1 MSDSRYLLKTIRFL
15 SILPFDC
22 NGLKKNYYVRRI
34 IRLKIHKKDLFV
46 KKKLNLNT
54 AAVILEEVTDGICF
68 GPWKRILSHHLG
80 FLFVISLV

>member
-1 MSDSRYLLKTIRFL
+1 MSDSRYLLKIIRFL

-22 NGLKKNYYVRRI
+22 NGLKNNYYVRRI
-34 IRLKIHKKDLFV
+34 IRLKIHKKDSFV

-68 GPWKRILSHHLG
+68 GPKKRIVSHHLG
-80 FLFVISLV
+80 FLFVVSLV